1 MSLQS
6 SHPQPQPDPP
16 AYQDDDLELNTLDG
30 THEPVAMDPVDSSA
44 VEDGYDDDDD
54 DDGSSLYLSDPDLPL
69 TARPALLQDTSSR
82 LPRWLLDRN
91 RRCRS
96 CSWPCCAPVVESTL
110 FKGIVGRLKKL
121 LRPRLTLR
129 YAVFFFVATYVVYC
143 FLTWQP
149 FFSSALPPYSGP
161 HDVGAIDIEFPLEKP
176 IKISDTILRE
186 TREPAFKVETVLFTV
201 YYPTAKG
208 TRSKMSRHPWIPRPI
223 SLTAEGYA
231 RIAGVNNL
239 LVRPVFT
246 FALWLIAGGIGIPAK
261 VDVPIL
267 GSQEASDHMAKFPVM
282 VFSHGMA
289 SSRTDYTHYLGEL
302 SSRGYVVAAIEHRD
316 GSCPGT
322 VVKIKDKKDR
332 RVLLMREGDLESKPA
347 MTTERLKKEQLAFRE
362 AEIYEAIRVLRL
374 INNGEGFDD
383 VFLLNSRNEG
393 HALTSWTERL
403 DFDQLT
409 IGGHSYGAT
418 GALQALKTANR
429 TASNPAVAGIILD
442 PGKSSGQLNA
452 DVPVPI
458 LVVHSQ
464 EWSRRHSIFYGRP
477 HFDTV
482 RDLVRGVLDRV
493 GSAWFLTSLGTAHP
507 SVTDAPL
514 LQPLLMRLVTGTTAP
529 PLEALAEYV
538 KVSID
543 FLKFLDLGKAQGVL
557 HEAVTHEKYNRW
569 VTDERKKEFPEDRAK
584 HWEVHVSPQHAD

>member
-1 MSLQS
+1 M
-6 SHPQPQPDPP
+6 
-16 AYQDDDLELNTLDG
+16 
-30 THEPVAMDPVDSSA
+30 DSSA
-44 VEDGYDDDDD
+44 IGDDYDE

-69 TARPALLQDTSSR
+69 TSHPALLHQDSSSTR
-82 LPRWLLDRN
+82 VPRWLLDRN
-91 RRCRS
+91 RRWT
-96 CSWPCCAPVVESTL
+96 SWPCCVAASRIFESAL
-110 FKGIVGRLKKL
+110 FKAIASRLKRL

-129 YAVFFFVATYVVYC
+129 YIFFFLIVVYVVYC

-176 IKISDTILRE
+176 IKISDTILRD
-186 TREPAFKVETVLFTV
+186 TREPAFKVETVLFTI
-201 YYPTAKG
+201 YYPATK
-208 TRSKMSRHPWIPRPI
+208 TSRSKMSRHPWIPRPI

-231 RIAGVNNL
+231 RIAGVDNFI
-239 LVRPVFT
+239 VRPIFT
-246 FALWLIAGGIGIPAK
+246 FALWLVVGGVSIPAK

-267 GSQEASDHMAKFPVM
+267 GRDHDHVGKFPVM

-302 SSRGYVVAAIEHRD
+302 ASRGYVVAAIEHRD

-322 VVKIKDKKDR
+322 MIKIKDKKDK
-332 RVLLMREGDLESKPA
+332 RVLLMRESDLESDPP
-347 MTTERLKKEQLAFRE
+347 MTTEKLKKEQLAFRD
-362 AEIYEAIRVLRL
+362 AEIYETIRVLWL

-393 HALTSWTERL
+393 HALTAWTERM
-403 DFDQLT
+403 DFQQLT
-409 IGGHSYGAT
+409 ISGHSYGAT
-418 GALQALKTANR
+418 GALQALKTANK
-429 TASNPAVAGIILD
+429 TVSNPAIGGIILD
-442 PGKSSGQLNA
+442 PGKSSGQLNT
-452 DVPVPI
+452 DVPVPV

-464 EWSRRHSIFYGRP
+464 EWSRYHSIFFGRP

-482 RDLVRGVLDRV
+482 RDLVRGVLTKV

-514 LQPLLMRLVTGTTAP
+514 LQPLLLRLVTGTTMPA
-529 PLEALAEYV
+529 LEALGEYV

-557 HEAVTHEKYNRW
+557 HEAVTHNNYHKW

-584 HWEVHVSPQHAD
+584 HWEVHVSPQRSI